1 MKIIGCRNYK
11 AHPFT
16 VVEPWHYAGR
26 LCGRD
31 AFPNDIT
38 GVFNE
43 SDSYVID
50 PNHPK
55 YDGTRIDEKELL
67 SSIIREIPDDKE
79 VCVLW
84 SGGRNSTN
92 VLDELIKQK
101 RNPKILCFCSTK
113 YENPERYDELKA
125 SIVHL
130 DQWNI
135 RGELNRFVKDC
146 YVLTGFN
153 GRFLRPLQSRHG
165 IPMLSD
171 PNASIEDAVSTDK
184 ESGHL
189 PKLKAERVIT
199 AFHELE
205 ESFGI
210 PFELSAMQYCRLL
223 RMSCLWRH
231 FDNLPKLSCDYPE
244 NVINPYADLRFMR
257 KCVNDI
263 GTVDDEPIQTEYPCE
278 TWVVSDKFPT
288 GDVLTDEGNIHLD
301 MSEGMDSSVS
311 FVAFFV
317 TKLKR
322 YGIEPPKFEY

>member
-1 MKIIGCRNYK
+1 MKIISCRNYR

-16 VVEPWHYAGR
+16 VTEPWHYAGR

-38 GVFNE
+38 GAFNE
-43 SDSYVID
+43 NDSYVID

-55 YDGTRIDEKELL
+55 YDGTEIDEKELL
-67 SSIIREIPDDKE
+67 SSIIREIPDDKGA
-79 VCVLW
+79 CVLW

-92 VLDELIKQK
+92 VLDELIRQK
-101 RNPKILCFCSTK
+101 RNPKILCFSSTK
-113 YENPERYDELKA
+113 YENPERHEELKD
-125 SIVHL
+125 SIVQL

-135 RGELNRFVKDC
+135 REELNRFAKDR

-153 GRFLRPLQSRHG
+153 GRFLRPLQTMHG
-165 IPMLSD
+165 IPMLTD

-184 ESGHL
+184 TAGHL
-189 PKLKAERVIT
+189 PKLKVEKVAE
-199 AFHELE
+199 AFHKLRDA
-205 ESFGI
+205 FGI
-210 PFELSAMQYCRLL
+210 PFELNAARYYRLL

-231 FDNLPKLSCDYPE
+231 FGNLPKLSCDYPQ
-244 NVINPYADLRFMR
+244 NVINPYADLKFMR
-257 KCVNDI
+257 KCVNGIGRI
-263 GTVDDEPIQTEYPCE
+263 GTEAIHTEYPCE
-278 TWVVSDKFPT
+278 TWVVNDKFPT
-288 GDVLTDEGNIHLD
+288 GDVLTDEGDIHLD

-322 YGIEPPKFEY
+322 YGIKPPKFEY